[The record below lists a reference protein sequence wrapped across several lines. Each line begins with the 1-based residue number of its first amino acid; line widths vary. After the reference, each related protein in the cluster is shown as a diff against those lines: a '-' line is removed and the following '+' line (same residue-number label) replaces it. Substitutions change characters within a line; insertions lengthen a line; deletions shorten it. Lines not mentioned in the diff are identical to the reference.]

1 MHARKDRPPRRRRSN
16 EMKETI
22 HFAALWGRDAGR
34 YDRAGSEGRRLRF
47 RYSEFPDLE
56 GRPVAALSAFTPA
69 GADGIEGF
77 HALWDLPLN

>member
-1 MHARKDRPPRRRRSN
+1 MHARKDRPPRRRRSS

-22 HFAALWGRDAGR
+22 RFAALDATRARRDHVG
-34 YDRAGSEGRRLRF
+34 DEGRPLRF
-47 RYSEFPDLE
+47 EYSEFPDLE